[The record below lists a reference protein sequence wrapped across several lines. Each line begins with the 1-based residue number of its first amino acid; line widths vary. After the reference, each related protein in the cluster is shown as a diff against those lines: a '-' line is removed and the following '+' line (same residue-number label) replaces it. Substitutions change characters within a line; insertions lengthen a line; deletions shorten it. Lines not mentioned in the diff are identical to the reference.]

1 MAKKSSSK
9 AGKMSMTDMR
19 SMINKQAGINVAHS
33 LTEKNPTQVPYW
45 IPTGSRWLD
54 SIISR
59 GEMAGIPGAKISE
72 LAGLASTG
80 KSYMAAQVAANA
92 QKMGMDVIYFDSE
105 SAIDPEFLQN
115 AGCNLDELMYV
126 QAMSVEF
133 VLETIETLL
142 ASNNNRMLFIWDSL
156 ALTPAVSDIE
166 HHPFAIRSDD
176 YPLYDSWW
184 ESHDILILSED
195 LADWKKSEGVLCH

>member
-59 GEMAGIPGAKISE
+59 GEMAGIPGSKISE

-142 ASNNNRMLFIWDSL
+142 ASNNNRIQPS
-156 ALTPAVSDIE
+156 
-166 HHPFAIRSDD
+166 
-176 YPLYDSWW
+176 
-184 ESHDILILSED
+184 
-195 LADWKKSEGVLCH
+195 